1 MVLVEAGPTPPPVEA
16 RLDRLVVGTAKHPSR
31 FARWYRESPP
41 VVRGRVVG
49 GSSVVNGGYF
59 LRNHRDAFG
68 DWGGPF
74 TAAAIEAAYDELDGG
89 VVPDVSSGTMSVSR
103 LPDDQVSPLV
113 RALEK
118 TWRSAPAGPWPGI
131 GAMRVPLNHRYGMR
145 LTAADAYLSV
155 PMTVGRPLR
164 VRSNTS
170 VAGLIVENGRVVGVR
185 LGTGEELR
193 AGEVI
198 VCGGTLGTAE
208 LLASAGVVGSVLP
221 FYEHREV
228 VVRYRA
234 RTVVT
239 AAPAILPTVAH
250 TAEGAEIR
258 CYADDF
264 GRFIPGVP
272 QTSPTVG
279 VVEME
284 PEQAGALTWDGQR
297 LDVEAAPMGCVDGA
311 IDSVVE
317 ALSSSEMDGLV
328 VDGSVHVDP
337 IVGASQHAWGS
348 LAMGERTDWLGAL
361 DGVPG
366 LRVIDGSILPNVRS
380 GPHATI
386 MMAAIVI
393 ADALA

>member
-1 MVLVEAGPTPPPVEA
+1 MLVEAGPTPPPVEA
-16 RLDRLVVGTAKHPSR
+16 RLDRLVVGTANNPSR
-31 FARWYRESPP
+31 FARWYRTTPP

-59 LRNHRDAFG
+59 LRNDRAGFA

-74 TAAAIEAAYDELDGG
+74 TAEAIEAAYDELDGG
-89 VVPDVSSGTMSVSR
+89 VVAGESSGTMSVSR

-118 TWRSAPAGPWPGI
+118 TWRSVSAGPWPGI

-170 VAGLIVENGRVVGVR
+170 VAGLIVEKGRVVGVR
-185 LGTGEELR
+185 LDTGEELR

-208 LLASAGVVGSVLP
+208 LLAGAGVVSSTLP

-228 VVRYRA
+228 LVRYRA

-250 TAEGAEIR
+250 TADRAEIR

-272 QTSPTVG
+272 QTSPAIG
-279 VVEME
+279 VVEMA
-284 PEQAGALTWDGQR
+284 PEQAGTLAWDGER
-297 LDVEAAPMGCVDGA
+297 LDVEAAPMGNVDAA

-317 ALSSSEMDGLV
+317 ALSSPDLAGLV

-348 LAMGERTDWLGAL
+348 LAMGKRTDWLGAL

-366 LRVIDGSILPNVRS
+366 LRVIDGSILPNVSS

-386 MMAAIVI
+386 MMAAVVI